1 MQHLAYQAT
10 APYQWID
17 MRSQTAFQ
25 AGHLKGALNLIPG
38 NFKKYAGDLLQ
49 AKQPIALVL
58 DADLEN
64 QLPELERQ
72 LDSQGFTQLAGYLLI
87 ADVPQADLETQATI
101 TAADFINLPAGDF
114 TLLDVRHPD
123 EITRP
128 APEKQLQ
135 NIALEELA
143 FNYERLQP
151 GQTIYTLCGSGNR
164 ATAAASFLAVKGYQ
178 PVVIEGGMKAV
189 QALNP

>member
-1 MQHLAYQAT
+1 MRHLAYQAT
-10 APYQWID
+10 TPYQWID

-25 AGHLKGALNLIPG
+25 AGHIKGALNLIPE
-38 NFKKYAGDLLQ
+38 NIKKYAGDLLQ

-58 DADLEN
+58 DADLEK
-64 QLPELERQ
+64 QLTELELQ
-72 LDSQGFTQLAGYLLI
+72 IDSQGFTQLAGYLLI
-87 ADVPQADLETQATI
+87 ADVPQAVLQTQATI
-101 TAADFINLPAGDF
+101 TAADFIDLPAGDF

-143 FNYERLQP
+143 SNYETLKT
-151 GQTIYTLCGSGNR
+151 GQTVYTLCGSGNR
-164 ATAAASFLAVKGYQ
+164 ATAAASFLSAKGYQ
-178 PVVIEGGMKAV
+178 PVIIEGGMKAV
-189 QALNP
+189 QELNP

>member
-72 LDSQGFTQLAGYLLI
+72 LDSQGFTQL
-87 ADVPQADLETQATI
+87 
-101 TAADFINLPAGDF
+101 
-114 TLLDVRHPD
+114 PD

-178 PVVIEGGMKAV
+178 PVIIEGGMKAV

>member
-1 MQHLAYQAT
+1 M
-10 APYQWID
+10 
-17 MRSQTAFQ
+17 
-25 AGHLKGALNLIPG
+25 
-38 NFKKYAGDLLQ
+38 
-49 AKQPIALVL
+49 
-58 DADLEN
+58 EN

-87 ADVPQADLETQATI
+87 ADVPQADLQTQATI